1 MASSDLPMRLRAGAA
16 ILLQGPEHVRLNG
29 DHVPMDANLYRRA
42 DEANEA
48 AEEVERLRAEVAVLK
63 DAAKKLYDIAASGA
77 DLETRR
83 RMLDQ
88 MAMESFEEDG

>member
-16 ILLQGPEHVRLNG
+16 ILLQCPEHVRING

-48 AEEVERLRAEVAVLK
+48 AEEVERLRAEVAVVK
-63 DAAKKLYDIAASGA
+63 YAAKKLYGIAASGA
-77 DLETRR
+77 DQETRH

-88 MAMESFEEDG
+88 MAQESFEEHG